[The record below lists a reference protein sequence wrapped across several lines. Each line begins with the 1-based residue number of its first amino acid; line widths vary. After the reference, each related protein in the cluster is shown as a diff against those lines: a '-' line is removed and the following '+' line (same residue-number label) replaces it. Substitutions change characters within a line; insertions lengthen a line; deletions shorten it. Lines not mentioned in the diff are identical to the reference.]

1 MPPRVGIVG
10 ISGYYAFAF
19 AEALWGNHG
28 VEFVAASS
36 WPPEEERGVSAG
48 QIPPRGG
55 ASRRMSLEEYGRH
68 FEVRMYDDPVA
79 MIKRESL
86 DGVCICGNTDDHLDQ
101 VEAIAPTGVHMF
113 FHKPVCDKLVDID
126 PILGIIRK
134 HGIKT
139 GACNPARY
147 DDAIRGAKAL
157 IDAGDLGDVMS
168 VRAYLSHS
176 GTLKS
181 RAPVG
186 LEMRGPE
193 VHLGFYTAD
202 LTQWFMDWA
211 EVESAF
217 AHYAKLNP
225 HDAQPQD
232 SAKGLIKFKD
242 GRIGSMDLYCS
253 PQWPG
258 PLWEIEVMGTA
269 GFVRTSQ
276 SAGQGTL
283 FTKDG
288 VHGFQHDHQHAGRVH
303 VNELDAWVTAVRD
316 GVDCEL
322 SAELA
327 ARGVELCLAWKQS
340 SDENRPVSL
349 PLERRF

>member
-1 MPPRVGIVG
+1 MRPRVGIVG

-28 VEFVAASS
+28 VDFVAASS
-36 WPPEEERGVSAG
+36 WPPEEERGVSIG

-55 ASRRMSLEEYGRH
+55 ASRRTSLEDYGRH
-68 FEVRMYDDPVA
+68 FGVRMYDDPVT
-79 MIKRESL
+79 MIGEESL
-86 DGVCICGNTDDHLDQ
+86 DGVCVCGNTVDHGDK
-101 VEAIAPTGVHMF
+101 VEAMAPTGVHMF
-113 FHKPVCDKLVDID
+113 FHKPMCETVEESDR
-126 PILGIIRK
+126 ILEIVRK

-147 DDAIRGAKAL
+147 DDAIRQAKAL
-157 IDAGDLGDVMS
+157 IDAGDLGEVMS

-181 RAPVG
+181 RVPAGV
-186 LEMRGPE
+186 EMRGPE

-217 AHYAKLNP
+217 AHLAKLNP

-253 PQWPG
+253 PQWSG
-258 PLWEIEVMGTA
+258 PLWEIEAMGTA

-276 SAGQGTL
+276 SASQGTL

-288 VHGFQHDHQHAGRVH
+288 VHGFQHDHQHAKRVH
-303 VNELDAWVTAVRD
+303 FSELDAWVTAVKD

-327 ARGVELCLAWKQS
+327 ARGIELCLAWKQS
-340 SDENRPVSL
+340 SDENRPVTL
-349 PLERRF
+349 PLARPS